1 MPVIGIRGSLRR
13 AAEVVYWPEVQ
24 FLSDGYDDLVNSS
37 KGMAD
42 EFQKLE
48 SILNTIQSRVTNNAK
63 AIDDHDDL
71 QLLVQHKDH
80 WGSTSD

>member
-1 MPVIGIRGSLRR
+1 MAS
-13 AAEVVYWPEVQ
+13 EVVIWTTACTKLANDQQVQ

-37 KGMAD
+37 SGIAD